1 MDIQNFSIEF
11 MKRLQA
17 GNCFIK
23 FNETLGQNE
32 TKVSLKANQI
42 IVKIDEESHTID
54 TSDFFAINV
63 KSFYNLLVKD
73 NFISFRFIIADEKRF
88 DSEVL
93 TNGPSSNAI
102 KFQRLE
108 VNVKNDDP
116 VVITCSNCESPL
128 TKKNVNFRRILE
140 LPSSNMAISDWFC
153 HRHDNEK
160 IFQESTEEGGEAN
173 QELSKAPCFN
183 EETQIFEPKSSD
195 AFYGPLHILLNI
207 EIFDLTRFRQNKS
220 FHCKRCLQLIC
231 KRNGKDNAALHFWWE
246 NVKFN
251 GQFLYKDILEPID
264 LVRRIIANH
273 IACDSLSFLSP
284 IIKIIFESSIPS
296 SGQKI
301 NILLQVM
308 DKNLKLLKLDKE
320 KFKLVE
326 WTSIK
331 VMYLI
336 LDKAGDADDERTLKY
351 WQKDINTMT
360 FEFSFKMFTIF
371 TEYLATQSEIIPQI
385 YRFNNSFQLSYI
397 EI

>member
-11 MKRLQA
+11 LKRLQA

-32 TKVSLKANQI
+32 TKVLLKANQI

-73 NFISFRFIIADEKRF
+73 NFISFRFIIADEKKF
-88 DSEVL
+88 DSEVI

-108 VNVKNDDP
+108 VNVPLKEP
-116 VVITCSNCESPL
+116 VIITCSNCESSL
-128 TKKNVNFRRILE
+128 TKKDVHFRRILE

-160 IFQESTEEGGEAN
+160 IFQESAEGDV
-173 QELSKAPCFN
+173 QESSTAQCFN

-195 AFYGPLHILLNI
+195 AFYGPFHILLNI
-207 EIFDLTRFRQNKS
+207 EILDLSRFRQNKS

-231 KRNGKDNAALHFWWE
+231 KRNGKGNAALHFWWE

-251 GQFLYKDILEPID
+251 GQLMYKDILEPVD

-296 SGQKI
+296 TGQKI
-301 NILLQVM
+301 NLLLQVM
-308 DKNLKLLKLDKE
+308 DTNLKLLKLNKDT
-320 KFKLVE
+320 FKLVE
-326 WTSIK
+326 LTSIK

-336 LDKAGDADDERTLKY
+336 LDKVGDADDERTLKY

-371 TEYLATQSEIIPQI
+371 TDYLASQSEIIPQI
-385 YRFNNSFQLSYI
+385 YRYNNSFQLSYI